1 VVEDGVTDTRGV
13 NYVVVVENFRVVPFV
28 RVVPEEAVH
37 LQNVFGNRTVVKDFL
52 TVVGLVEEVLRN
64 LF

>member
-1 VVEDGVTDTRGV
+1 MVQDGVTDTRRV
-13 NYVVVVENFRVVPFV
+13 NYAIVVQNFRVVPFV
-28 RVVPEEAVH
+28 RVIPKEAVH
-37 LQNVFGNRTVVKDFL
+37 LQSVFRNGTVVEDFL

>member
-1 VVEDGVTDTRGV
+1 VVQDGVTDTRRV
-13 NYVVVVENFRVVPFV
+13 KYVVVVQNFRVVPFV
-28 RVVPEEAVH
+28 GVVPEEAVH
-37 LQNVFGNRTVVKDFL
+37 LQNVFRNGTVVEDFL